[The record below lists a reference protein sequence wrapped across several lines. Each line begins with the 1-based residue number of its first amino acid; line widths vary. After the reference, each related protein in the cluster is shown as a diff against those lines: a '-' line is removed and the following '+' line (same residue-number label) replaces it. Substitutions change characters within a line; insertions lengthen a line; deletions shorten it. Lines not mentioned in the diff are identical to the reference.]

1 MLPIMAAQGYG
12 SVVNLGSDAGPV
24 GSSGEAVYSAAMDGV
39 IVFQGHRTQMARHQ
53 VNVNCVRPAARI
65 SSAGADETVHFR
77 HSRLTQA
84 NLIRAVVVDPR
95 GTRGAPA
102 YHHNREKT

>member
-53 VNVNCVRPAARI
+53 VNVNCVRLGRTDQLRRCGRNRPLPPQP
-65 SSAGADETVHFR
+65 SHTGQLDPC
-77 HSRLTQA
+77 SR
-84 NLIRAVVVDPR
+84 R
-95 GTRGAPA
+95 
-102 YHHNREKT
+102 